1 MRRAA
6 VGQVVAIN
14 GSNHSVRQ
22 IQMSH
27 SLSDVT
33 RFLRVKLP
41 RRAFAN
47 CAKAAMARA
56 NIATQHKCRRP
67 ISPALENVWAFCF
80 LANRVQVKSFN
91 QLEQMILVRRIAQTD
106 PEPFG
111 LWLTWFG
118 VKDVKFAGQFL
129 VTSIDEIILASAG

>member
-1 MRRAA
+1 M
-6 VGQVVAIN
+6 
-14 GSNHSVRQ
+14 RQ

-27 SLSDVT
+27 SLSDVA

-56 NIATQHKCRRP
+56 NIATQHKGRGP
-67 ISPALENVWAFCF
+67 IGPALENVRALCF
-80 LANRVQVKSFN
+80 LANCVQVKSFN
-91 QLEQMILVRRIAQTD
+91 QLEQMILVSRIAQTD
-106 PEPFG
+106 PEPLG

-118 VKDVKFAGQFL
+118 VKDLEFAGQIL
-129 VTSIDEIILASAG
+129 VTSIDEIILASVG